1 MTMTRLALGG
11 ASHVVRGGSSLLHR
25 AHTGGRY
32 APASS
37 SASFYLRSFADDAKD
52 PPPKGIPYSKLTVG
66 VPKET
71 FPLEKRV
78 AATPDSVAKLVKPG
92 FNVLVEEG
100 AGASSYFHDADYEAA
115 GAKVVPADDV
125 WKNSDIVMKL
135 RPPTEEQVASLEDRT
150 IISFLY
156 PGQEKDLVKQLQDQ
170 KATAFAMDCIPRT
183 LSRGQ
188 TYDALSSQANI
199 SGYRAVIEASNEFGR
214 FFAGQMTA
222 AGKVPPAKVLVLG
235 TGVAGL
241 AAIQTAKN
249 MGAIVRAFDV
259 RPVTKEQVEAMGG
272 HFLEV
277 DFQEDG
283 SGAGGY
289 AKEMSKEWHAAAAA
303 MLAKQ
308 CEEVDV
314 IITTALIPGR
324 PAPIMITKAMVDK
337 MKSGSV
343 TVDLAA
349 VAGGNVETTVADE
362 KIVTPNGVT
371 CLGYTD
377 LPSRLP
383 TTSSTL
389 YSNNISKFLL
399 SIGPQTT
406 KVTDHYYIDHEDEA
420 VRGMLVVENGKM
432 MWPAPLPPPPP
443 APTQAELDAKAAAE
457 APEVIDYR
465 APYVQGAKNATY
477 AATSILGLGMV
488 APDPAFSS
496 LLTTFALSNII
507 GVQVVLGVTHA
518 LHSPLMAVTNAISG
532 TTALGGMHLLA
543 NSTGPAVTTLGA
555 LATTLSTVNIVGG
568 FIVTTKML
576 DMFKRP
582 DDPPEYYHLYGIPAA
597 GALSMYGIGAASG
610 KFPEIDAAA
619 ATLAGLLCIGG
630 IGGLSSQSTA
640 RLGAVS
646 GQAGVGLAVVSTL
659 GHLHPSIGTTAAIG
673 GMMAAGGAAGHYIG
687 HRVEPTS
694 LPQTVAAFHSLVGVA
709 ASAAAVGDYIN
720 HDNVAQLDKVHLSTI
735 YLASIIGSVTAT
747 GSLVAFGKLDGRL
760 SSAPMQH
767 PARDRINIGLGAA
780 TLGAGAVVMGGPE
793 MGTGIAA
800 LGGALTT
807 SGILGWHM
815 TASIGGADMPV
826 VITVLN
832 SYSGWALCAEG
843 FMLDMPLLTIVGSLI
858 GCSGAALTKIMCDA
872 MNRDIVSVILGG
884 YGTKSSSGGE
894 AMKFEG
900 EATTTDVDTV
910 VSLLGESESVI
921 IVPGYGLAVAKGQ
934 YPLKEMVDTLRSA
947 GKKVRF
953 AIHPVAGRMPGQL
966 NVLLAEAGVPYD
978 IVEELEEINDDFSE
992 TDAVLVI
999 GANDTINSAAEDD
1012 PNSEIAGM
1020 PVLRVWNSKQVIV
1033 MKRSLAAGYA
1043 GVENPVFLKDNTDM
1057 LLGDAKDSCEKLAA
1071 GVKAKFG

>member
-1 MTMTRLALGG
+1 MFLR
-11 ASHVVRGGSSLLHR
+11 SHTLPQRMSLR
-25 AHTGGRY
+25 AF
-32 APASS
+32 
-37 SASFYLRSFADDAKD
+37 SASATEEVAKVEM
-52 PPPKGIPYSKLTVG
+52 KGTPYSKLTVG
-66 VPKET
+66 VPRET

-78 AATPDSVAKLVKPG
+78 AATPESVSKLTGPG
-92 FNVLVEEG
+92 FKVLVEKD
-100 AGASSYFHDADYEAA
+100 AGSQSHFSDSEYEAA
-115 GAKVVPADDV
+115 GATVVEASEI
-125 WKNSDIVMKL
+125 WKSDIVMKI
-135 RPPTEEQVASLEDRT
+135 RPPTKEQLIALEDRT
-150 IISFLY
+150 LISLLH
-156 PGQEKDLVKQLQDQ
+156 PGQNPELLQQLQDQ
-170 KATAFAMDCIPRT
+170 KATSFAMDCIPRT

-188 TYDALSSQANI
+188 TYDVLSSQANI

-277 DFQEDG
+277 EFEEDG

-289 AKEMSKEWHAAAAA
+289 AKEMSKEWHEAAARL
-303 MLAKQ
+303 LAKQ
-308 CEEVDV
+308 CEECDIV
-314 IITTALIPGR
+314 ITTALIPGR
-324 PAPIMITKAMVDK
+324 PAPKMITKEMVAK

-349 VAGGNVETTVADE
+349 ENGGNVATTVKDQR
-362 KIVTPNGVT
+362 IVTENGVT

-377 LPSRLP
+377 LTSRLP
-383 TTSSTL
+383 TTSSSL
-389 YSNNISKFLL
+389 FSNNIFKFLL
-399 SIGPQTT
+399 STGPQTT
-406 KVTDHYYIDHEDEA
+406 KEKGYYYIDHDDEA
-420 VRGMLVVENGKM
+420 VRGMLVTEKGKL

-443 APTQAELDAKAAAE
+443 PKPTTETETVAP
-457 APEVIDYR
+457 VIDYK
-465 APYVQGAKNATY
+465 APFLNGSKNAVIFG
-477 AATSILGLGMV
+477 ATTLGFGAI
-488 APDPAFSS
+488 APDIAFSNMF
-496 LLTTFALSNII
+496 TTFALSNII
-507 GVQVVLGVTHA
+507 GVQVVLGVSHA

-532 TTALGGMHLLA
+532 TTALGGMHLMA
-543 NSTGPAVTTLGA
+543 NSTSPSVTTMGA
-555 LATTLSTVNIVGG
+555 VATTLSFVNIVGG

-597 GALSMYGIGAASG
+597 STIALYGVGKYTGSYPQLDSAAS
-610 KFPEIDAAA
+610 
-619 ATLAGLLCIGG
+619 TLAGILCIGG
-630 IGGLSSQSTA
+630 IGGLASQTTA

-646 GQAGVGLAVVSTL
+646 GQTGVALAVVSTF
-659 GHLHPSIGTTAAIG
+659 GHLSPSMSTTASMA
-673 GMMAAGGAAGHYIG
+673 GMMAAGGALGHYIG

-709 ASAAAVGDYIN
+709 ASAAAIGDYTN
-720 HDNVAQLDKVHLSTI
+720 AADVTQLDKVHLASI
-735 YLASIIGSVTAT
+735 YLATIIGSVTTT

-760 SSAPMQH
+760 KSTPLNLG
-767 PARDRINIGLGAA
+767 ARDQINMGLGAA
-780 TLGAGAVVMGGPE
+780 TVGAGAVVMGAPE
-793 MGTGIAA
+793 MGTGIVA

-807 SGILGWHM
+807 SGALGLHM

-826 VITVLN
+826 VITILN

-843 FMLDMPLLTIVGSLI
+843 FMLDMPVMTTIGALI

-872 MNRDIVSVILGG
+872 MNRDILSVILGG
-884 YGTKSSSGGE
+884 YGTKKTGGGE

-900 EATTTDVDTV
+900 ESTTTTVEDVV
-910 VSLLGESESVI
+910 KLLMEAETVI

-934 YPLKEMVDTLRSA
+934 YPLKDMVDSLIKA

-953 AIHPVAGRMPGQL
+953 GIHPVAGRMPGQL

-978 IVEELEEINDDFSE
+978 IVEELEEINDDFKD
-992 TDAVLVI
+992 TDVALVI
-999 GANDTINSAAEDD
+999 GANDTVNSAAEDD

-1043 GVENPVFLKDNTDM
+1043 GVENPVFLKENTDM
-1057 LLGDAKDSCEKLAA
+1057 LLGDAKDTCEKLAA
-1071 GVKAKFG
+1071 GVKDKM

>member
-1 MTMTRLALGG
+1 LQ
-11 ASHVVRGGSSLLHR
+11 SSFRCL
-25 AHTGGRY
+25 
-32 APASS
+32 SS
-37 SASFYLRSFADDAKD
+37 SDA
-52 PPPKGIPYSKLTVG
+52 PKGIPYDKLTVG
-66 VPKET
+66 IPKED

-78 AATPDSVAKLVKPG
+78 AATPESVERLVTPG
-92 FNVLVEEG
+92 FKVLVESD
-100 AGASSYFHDADYEAA
+100 AGSNAYFSNADYESK
-115 GAKVVPADDV
+115 GATIASKDEV
-125 WKNSDIVMKL
+125 WKKSDIILKL
-135 RPPTEEQVASLEDRT
+135 RPPSPKEAGALENRT
-150 IISFLY
+150 IISFLW
-156 PGQEKDLVKQLQDQ
+156 PNQNKELVQQMEKQG
-170 KATAFAMDCIPRT
+170 ATAFAMDCIPRT

-199 SGYRAVIEASNEFGR
+199 AGYRAVLEGANEFGR

-249 MGAIVRAFDV
+249 MGAVVRAFDV

-289 AKEMSKEWHAAAAA
+289 AKEMSKEWHAAAAK
-303 MLAKQ
+303 MLSKQ
-308 CEEVDV
+308 CEEVDI

-324 PAPIMITKAMVDK
+324 AAPVMITKDMVAK

-349 VAGGNVETTVADE
+349 ETGGNVETTVRDQ
-362 KIVTPNGVT
+362 KIVTDNGVT

-383 TTSSTL
+383 TTSSSL

-406 KVTDHYYIDHEDEA
+406 HEKGYYYIDHEDEA
-420 VRGMLVVENGKM
+420 VRGMLVLENGKM
-432 MWPAPLPPPPP
+432 MYPAPLPPPPP
-443 APTQAELDAKAAAE
+443 VVEKE
-457 APEVIDYR
+457 EVKEVALLPPDYR
-465 APYVQGAKNATY
+465 APYIEGAKRAGY
-477 AATSILGLGMV
+477 LSASILGLGMV
-488 APDPAFSS
+488 APNPAFAGMF
-496 LLTTFALSNII
+496 TTFALSNVI
-507 GVQVVLGVTHA
+507 GVQVVLGVSHA

-532 TTALGGMHLLA
+532 TTALGGMHLMA
-543 NSTGPAVTTLGA
+543 HSTTPAVWTLGA

-582 DDPPEYYHLYGIPAA
+582 DDPPEFYHLYGIPAA
-597 GALSMYGIGAASG
+597 ASLGIYGIASMTG
-610 KFPEIDAAA
+610 KYPEIDTFAG
-619 ATLAGLLCIGG
+619 TLSGLLCIGG
-630 IGGLSSQSTA
+630 IGGLASQKTA

-646 GQAGVGLAVVSTL
+646 GQVGVAMGVASTL
-659 GHLHPSIGTTAAIG
+659 GHLHPSFGTTAQI
-673 GMMAAGGAAGHYIG
+673 AALMGIGGAAGRYIG
-687 HRVEPTS
+687 TRVEPTS
-694 LPQTVAAFHSLVGVA
+694 LPQTVAAFHSLVGIA
-709 ASAAAVGDYIN
+709 ASAAAIGDFVNAPITTE
-720 HDNVAQLDKVHLSTI
+720 LDKVHLASI
-735 YLASIIGSVTAT
+735 YLATVIGSVTTT

-760 SSAPMQH
+760 DSSPMKH
-767 PARDRINIGLGAA
+767 PARDQINMGLGAA
-780 TLGAGAVVMGGPE
+780 TLGTGAIVMGAPE
-793 MGTGIAA
+793 LGTGVAA
-800 LGGALTT
+800 LGSALTT

-843 FMLDMPLLTIVGSLI
+843 FMLDMPLLTTVGALI
-858 GCSGAALTKIMCDA
+858 GCSGATLTKIMCDA
-872 MNRDIVSVILGG
+872 MNRDIISVILGG
-884 YGTKSSSGGE
+884 YGTKATAGGE
-894 AMKFEG
+894 AINFEG
-900 EATTTDVDTV
+900 EATMTNVEDTV
-910 VSLLGESESVI
+910 RLLGEAESVI

-934 YPLKEMVDTLRSA
+934 YPLKEMVETLRNA

-978 IVEELEEINDDFSE
+978 IVEEMEEINDDFPN
-992 TDAVLVI
+992 TDVVLVI
-999 GANDTINSAAEDD
+999 GANDTVNSAAIDD
-1012 PNSEIAGM
+1012 PNSQIAGM
-1020 PVLRVWNSKQVIV
+1020 PVLHVWEAKQVIV

-1043 GVENPVFLKDNTDM
+1043 GVDNPVFIKDNTDM
-1057 LLGDAKDSCEKLAA
+1057 LLGDAKDTCEKLAS
-1071 GVKAKFG
+1071 GVKDLFGK

>member
-1 MTMTRLALGG
+1 MMIRLAAFTNTKNNLIR
-11 ASHVVRGGSSLLHR
+11 RGLLHLSKSSVTYR
-25 AHTGGRY
+25 
-32 APASS
+32 SS
-37 SASFYLRSFADDAKD
+37 SILATRSFSSAKD
-52 PPPKGIPYSKLTVG
+52 EEPAPKGIPYSKLTVG
-66 VPKET
+66 VPKER
-71 FPLEKRV
+71 FPMEKRV
-78 AATPDSVAKLVKPG
+78 AATPESVSKLVKPG
-92 FNVLVEEG
+92 FNVLIEKG
-100 AGASSYFHDADYEAA
+100 AGTLSHFSDADYENA
-115 GAKVVPADDV
+115 GAKIVEAEEV
-125 WKNSDIVMKL
+125 WGKSDIVMKL
-135 RPPTEEQVASLEDRT
+135 RPPTMEEVTKLEDRA

-156 PGQEKDLVKQLQDQ
+156 PAQNKELVQQLQDQ
-170 KATAFAMDCIPRT
+170 KSTAFAMDCIPRT

-199 SGYRAVIEASNEFGR
+199 TGYRAVIEASNEFGR

-222 AGKVPPAKVLVLG
+222 AGKVPPAKVLVVG

-272 HFLEV
+272 QFLEV
-277 DFQEDG
+277 DYKEDG

-289 AKEMSKEWHAAAAA
+289 AKEMSKEWHAAAAK
-303 MLAKQ
+303 MLSKQ
-308 CEEVDV
+308 CEEVDI
-314 IITTALIPGR
+314 IITTAQIPGR
-324 PAPIMITKAMVDK
+324 KAPLMITKDMVAR

-349 VAGGNVETTVADE
+349 ESGGNIETSVKDE
-362 KIVTPNGVT
+362 KIKTENGVT

-377 LPSRLP
+377 LASRLP

-389 YSNNISKFLL
+389 YSNNIGKFLL
-399 SIGPQTT
+399 SMGPQTT
-406 KVTDHYYIDHEDEA
+406 KVKDYLYIDHEDDA
-420 VRGMLVVENGKM
+420 VRGMLVVEKGEL
-432 MWPAPLPPPPP
+432 MWPAPMPPPPP
-443 APTQAELDAKAAAE
+443 APKADEKKDVAEVA
-457 APEVIDYR
+457 IDYR
-465 APYVQGAKNATY
+465 APYVQGAKQVGYLAGSVLT
-477 AATSILGLGMV
+477 AGCIS
-488 APDPAFSS
+488 PDPAFSAMF
-496 LLTTFALSNII
+496 TTFALSNII
-507 GVQVVLGVTHA
+507 GVQVVLGVTHS

-543 NSTGPAVTTLGA
+543 HSTSPGVTA
-555 LATTLSTVNIVGG
+555 LAAAATTLSTVNIVGG
-568 FIVTTKML
+568 FIVTKKML

-582 DDPPEYYHLYGIPAA
+582 TDPPEYYHLYGIPAA
-597 GALSMYGIGAASG
+597 GSLAFYGAGSMSG
-610 KFPEIDAAA
+610 HVPEIDSAA
-619 ATLAGLLCIGG
+619 ATLSGLLCIGG
-630 IGGLSSQSTA
+630 IGGLASQSTA

-646 GQAGVGLAVVSTL
+646 GQAGVALGVASTL
-659 GHLHPSIGTTAAIG
+659 GHLHPDFATSAKIAGF
-673 GMMAAGGAAGHYIG
+673 MAAGGAAGKYIG
-687 HRVEPTS
+687 DRVEPTS

-709 ASAAAVGDYIN
+709 ASAAAIGDYAN
-720 HDNVAQLDKVHLSTI
+720 AEVATELDKVHLASI
-735 YLASIIGSVTAT
+735 YLASVIGSVTCT
-747 GSLVAFGKLDGRL
+747 GSLVAFGKLDGRM

-767 PARDRINIGLGAA
+767 PARDQINVGLGAA

-793 MGTGIAA
+793 MGTGLAA

-807 SGILGWHM
+807 SGALGWHM

-843 FMLDMPLLTIVGSLI
+843 FMLDMPIMTTVGALI

-872 MNRDIVSVILGG
+872 MNRDILSVILGG
-884 YGTKSSSGGE
+884 YGTKSSGKGE

-900 EATTTDVDTV
+900 EVTQTNIDDTCK
-910 VSLLGESESVI
+910 LLMESESVI

-934 YPLKEMVDTLRSA
+934 YPLKDMVDTLRAA

-953 AIHPVAGRMPGQL
+953 GIHPVAGRMPGQL

-978 IVEELEEINDDFSE
+978 IVEELEEINDDFDE
-992 TDAVLVI
+992 TDIVLVI
-999 GANDTINSAAEDD
+999 GANDTVNSAAEDD

-1020 PVLRVWNSKQVIV
+1020 PVLRVWKAKQVIV

-1057 LLGDAKDSCEKLAA
+1057 LLGDAKDTCEKLAA
-1071 GVKAKFG
+1071 GVKALTGQ

>member
-1 MTMTRLALGG
+1 MIRLAAFTNTKNNLIR
-11 ASHVVRGGSSLLHR
+11 RGLLHLSKSSVTYR
-25 AHTGGRY
+25 
-32 APASS
+32 SS
-37 SASFYLRSFADDAKD
+37 SILATRSFSSAKD
-52 PPPKGIPYSKLTVG
+52 EEPAPKGIPYSKLTVG
-66 VPKET
+66 VPKER
-71 FPLEKRV
+71 FPMEKRV
-78 AATPDSVAKLVKPG
+78 AATPESVSKLVKPG
-92 FNVLVEEG
+92 FNVLIEKG
-100 AGASSYFHDADYEAA
+100 AGTLSHFSDADYENA
-115 GAKVVPADDV
+115 GAKIVEAEEV
-125 WKNSDIVMKL
+125 WGKSDIVMKL
-135 RPPTEEQVASLEDRT
+135 RPPTMEEVTKLEDRA

-156 PGQEKDLVKQLQDQ
+156 PAQNKELVQQLQDQ
-170 KATAFAMDCIPRT
+170 KSTAFAMDCIPRT

-199 SGYRAVIEASNEFGR
+199 TGYRAVIEASNEFGR

-222 AGKVPPAKVLVLG
+222 AGKVPPAKVLVVG

-272 HFLEV
+272 QFLEV
-277 DFQEDG
+277 DYKEDG

-289 AKEMSKEWHAAAAA
+289 AKEMSKEWHAAAAK
-303 MLAKQ
+303 MLSKQ
-308 CEEVDV
+308 CEEVDI
-314 IITTALIPGR
+314 IITTAQIPGR
-324 PAPIMITKAMVDK
+324 KAPLMITKDMVAR

-349 VAGGNVETTVADE
+349 ESGGNIETTVKDE
-362 KIVTPNGVT
+362 KIKTENGVT

-377 LPSRLP
+377 LASRLP

-389 YSNNISKFLL
+389 YSNNIGKFLL
-399 SIGPQTT
+399 SMGPQTT
-406 KVTDHYYIDHEDEA
+406 KVKDYLYIDHEDDA
-420 VRGMLVVENGKM
+420 VRGMLVVEKGEL
-432 MWPAPLPPPPP
+432 MWPAPMPPPPP
-443 APTQAELDAKAAAE
+443 APKADEKKDVAEVA
-457 APEVIDYR
+457 IDYR
-465 APYVQGAKNATY
+465 APYVQGAKQVGYLAGSVLT
-477 AATSILGLGMV
+477 AGCIS
-488 APDPAFSS
+488 PDPAFSAMF
-496 LLTTFALSNII
+496 TTFALSNII
-507 GVQVVLGVTHA
+507 GVQVVLGVTHS

-543 NSTGPAVTTLGA
+543 HSTSPGVTA
-555 LATTLSTVNIVGG
+555 LAAAATTLSTVNIVGG
-568 FIVTTKML
+568 FIVTKKML

-582 DDPPEYYHLYGIPAA
+582 TDPPEYYHLYGIPAA
-597 GALSMYGIGAASG
+597 GSLAFYGAGSMSG
-610 KFPEIDAAA
+610 HVPEIDSAA
-619 ATLAGLLCIGG
+619 ATLSGLLCIGG
-630 IGGLSSQSTA
+630 IGGLASQSTA

-646 GQAGVGLAVVSTL
+646 GQAGVALGVASTL
-659 GHLHPSIGTTAAIG
+659 GHLHPDFATSAKIAGF
-673 GMMAAGGAAGHYIG
+673 MAAGGAAGKYIG
-687 HRVEPTS
+687 DRVEPTS

-709 ASAAAVGDYIN
+709 ASAAAIGDYAN
-720 HDNVAQLDKVHLSTI
+720 AEVATELDKVHLASI
-735 YLASIIGSVTAT
+735 YLASVIGSVTCT
-747 GSLVAFGKLDGRL
+747 GSLVAFGKLDGRM

-767 PARDRINIGLGAA
+767 PARDQINVGLGAA

-793 MGTGIAA
+793 MGTGLAA

-807 SGILGWHM
+807 SGALGWHM

-843 FMLDMPLLTIVGSLI
+843 FMLDMPIMTTVGALI

-872 MNRDIVSVILGG
+872 MNRDILSVILGG
-884 YGTKSSSGGE
+884 YGTKSSGKGE

-900 EATTTDVDTV
+900 EVTQTNIDDTCK
-910 VSLLGESESVI
+910 LLMESESVI

-934 YPLKEMVDTLRSA
+934 YPLKDMVDTLRAA

-953 AIHPVAGRMPGQL
+953 GIHPVAGRMPGQL

-978 IVEELEEINDDFSE
+978 IVEELEEINDDFDE
-992 TDAVLVI
+992 TDIVLVI
-999 GANDTINSAAEDD
+999 GANDTVNSAAEDD

-1020 PVLRVWNSKQVIV
+1020 PVLRVWKAKQVIV

-1057 LLGDAKDSCEKLAA
+1057 LLGDAKDTCEKLAA
-1071 GVKAKFG
+1071 GVKALTGQ